1 MNSTDIKEIIEKI
14 NNRIEETVKRSTEYC
29 EEKIKLR
36 ETLNFYENLSRENAK
51 TNSKLILLKES
62 FELYE
67 KEFNK

>member
-1 MNSTDIKEIIEKI
+1 MNNTDIKEIIEKI
-14 NNRIEETVKRSTEYC
+14 NKRIEETVKRSIEYR